1 MRALLRM
8 VLQSVVVF
16 ILALVAFVVGSSI
29 QTTFMGLALALS
41 FLLVKRNLWLLVLAH
56 AYIDTVLLVQLYLG
70 PLNTGG

>member
-1 MRALLRM
+1 MRM